1 MLEALRIRGLGVI
14 DEADLE
20 LAPGLTVVTGET
32 GAGKTMV
39 VTALSL
45 LLGARADPG
54 AIRLGADRLQVEG
67 RWRLPAGSAA
77 LERAADAGADV
88 DDEELIAIRS
98 VNAAGRSRA
107 HLGGAS
113 VPVGVLASIGETLV
127 DLHSQS
133 DQIAL
138 LRPARQLDALDR
150 FARRHDPAT
159 GTALDDYR
167 LAYQELRDAD
177 LELRALTAAALERA
191 AERERLMFGLTEIE
205 KVEPADGEDA
215 ALAAEATR
223 LAHADDLQAAAATGV
238 SALSGDEAALALDT
252 DVLALLGQAR
262 KSIQAMAGH
271 DARLS
276 ELGQRLDE
284 LAMLA
289 GDLAA
294 DLSSYVADT
303 ETDPTR
309 LAAIDERRAALAALT
324 RRYGADVDAVLAW
337 GRRAAVRIGELDGS
351 DDRLTVL
358 TAERDGL
365 RARVASLGATLHD
378 GRVRSA
384 AVFAELTGAELREL
398 AMPHARVEFAVT
410 TRSDPDGILVAGVVA
425 DDHDD
430 SDGGSGEPG
439 PVGFGPDGID
449 TVELL
454 LAPHPGAP
462 ARPLGRGASGGEL
475 SRVMLAC
482 HVVLG
487 AGSNI
492 PTYVFDEVDAGVGGA
507 AAVEV
512 GRRLAQLAQHGQVV
526 VVTHLA
532 QVAAFADRHYVVS
545 KNSDGT
551 ITSSGLRWVLDDE
564 RVAELARMLAGD
576 EASAVSRAHA
586 RELLESAGSLPI
598 APPAGP
604 PPGLLTSDV
613 ITPKRKA
620 ARATTAG
627 NTRPR
632 V

>member
-20 LAPGLTVVTGET
+20 LASGLTVVTGET

-67 RWRLPAGSAA
+67 RWRLPGGSAA

-88 DDEELIAIRS
+88 EDDELIAIRS

-113 VPVGVLASIGETLV
+113 VPVGVLASIGESLV

-150 FARRHDPAT
+150 FAGRHDPAT
-159 GTALDDYR
+159 GAALDQYR
-167 LAYQELRDAD
+167 IAYRELRDAD
-177 LELRALTAAALERA
+177 TELAALTAAALERA
-191 AERERLMFGLTEIE
+191 AERERLMFGLAEIE
-205 KVEPADGEDA
+205 RVEPADGEDA
-215 ALAAEATR
+215 SLAAEATR
-223 LAHADDLQAAAATGV
+223 LAHADDLQAAAATAV
-238 SALSGDEAALALDT
+238 VALSGDEAALTVDS
-252 DVLALLGQAR
+252 DVLSLLGQAR
-262 KSIQAMAGH
+262 KSVQAMAGH
-271 DARLS
+271 DAHLA

-284 LAMLA
+284 LAMLT

-309 LAAIDERRAALAALT
+309 LGAIDERRAALAALT
-324 RRYGADVDAVLAW
+324 RRYGADIDAVLEW
-337 GRRAAVRIGELDGS
+337 GRRAAVRVGELDGN
-351 DDRLTVL
+351 DDRLVVL

-365 RARVASLGATLHD
+365 RERVASLGATLHD

-384 AVFAELTGAELREL
+384 AVFADLTGVELREL
-398 AMPHARVEFAVT
+398 AMPHAHVEFAVS
-410 TRSDPDGILVAGVVA
+410 TRSDPDGLVV
-425 DDHDD
+425 
-430 SDGGSGEPG
+430 DGLDGSTQGWGPG
-439 PVGFGPDGID
+439 PVAFGPDGLD

-462 ARPLGRGASGGEL
+462 ARPLSRGASGGEL

-512 GRRLAQLAQHGQVV
+512 GRRLAQLARHGQVV

-551 ITSSGLRWVLDDE
+551 ITSSGLRCVLDDE
-564 RVAELARMLAGD
+564 RVTELARMLAGD

-586 RELLESAGSLPI
+586 RELLESAVT
-598 APPAGP
+598 PPVFP
-604 PPGLLTSDV
+604 PTVPLTSDV
-613 ITPKRKA
+613 IKPKR
-620 ARATTAG
+620 
-627 NTRPR
+627 R
-632 V
+632 VSR

>member
-88 DDEELIAIRS
+88 EDEELIAIRS

-113 VPVGVLASIGETLV
+113 VPVGVLASIGESLV

-150 FARRHDPAT
+150 FACRHDPAT
-159 GTALDDYR
+159 GAALDAYR

-177 LELRALTAAALERA
+177 IELSALTAAALERA
-191 AERERLMFGLTEIE
+191 AERERLTFGLEEIE

-215 ALAAEATR
+215 SLAAEATR
-223 LAHADDLQAAAATGV
+223 LAHADDLQAAAATAV
-238 SALSGDEAALALDT
+238 VALSGDEGALALDT

-262 KSIQAMAGH
+262 KSVQAMAGH
-271 DARLS
+271 DSRLA

-309 LAAIDERRAALAALT
+309 LAAIDDRRAALAALT
-324 RRYGADVDAVLAW
+324 RRYGADIDAVLEW
-337 GRRAAVRIGELDGS
+337 GRRAAVRVGELDGN
-351 DDRLTVL
+351 DDRLVVL

-365 RARVASLGATLHD
+365 RARVAGLGATLHD

-410 TRSDPDGILVAGVVA
+410 TRPDPDGIVMAPDGVGV
-425 DDHDD
+425 DQR
-430 SDGGSGEPG
+430 EPG
-439 PVGFGPDGID
+439 PVAFGSDGVD

-462 ARPLGRGASGGEL
+462 ARPLARGASGGEL

-487 AGSNI
+487 AGSNV

-551 ITSSGLRWVLDDE
+551 ITSSGLRCVLDDE

-586 RELLESAGSLPI
+586 RELLASAV
-598 APPAGP
+598 AAPAGP
-604 PPGLLTSDV
+604 LTSDV
-613 ITPKRKA
+613 IEPKRRA
-620 ARATTAG
+620 ARRAAG
-627 NTRPR
+627 RNTRP
-632 V
+632 VV

>member
-14 DEADLE
+14 DEADLD

-67 RWRLPAGSAA
+67 RWRLPTGSAA

-88 DDEELIAIRS
+88 EDDELIAIRS
-98 VNAAGRSRA
+98 VTTAGRSRA

-113 VPVGVLASIGETLV
+113 VPVGVLAAIGENLV

-150 FARRHDPAT
+150 FAGRHDPAT
-159 GTALDDYR
+159 GGALDDYR
-167 LAYQELRDAD
+167 LAYRELRDAET
-177 LELRALTAAALERA
+177 ELAALTAAALERA
-191 AERERLMFGLTEIE
+191 AERERLLFGLAEIE
-205 KVEPADGEDA
+205 KVEPIDGEDMS
-215 ALAAEATR
+215 LAAEATR
-223 LAHADDLQAAAATGV
+223 LAHADDLLAAAATAV
-238 SALSGDEAALALDT
+238 VALSGDEAALTVDS
-252 DVLALLGQAR
+252 DVLTLLGQAR
-262 KSIQAMAGH
+262 KSVQAMAGH
-271 DARLS
+271 DARLAD
-276 ELGQRLDE
+276 LGQRLDE
-284 LAMLA
+284 LAMLT

-294 DLSSYVADT
+294 DLSSYLADT

-309 LAAIDERRAALAALT
+309 LGVIDERRAALAALT
-324 RRYGADVDAVLAW
+324 RRYGVDIDAVLAW
-337 GRRAAVRIGELDGS
+337 ARHAAVRVGELDGS
-351 DDRLTVL
+351 DDRLAVL

-365 RARVASLGATLHD
+365 RARVAALGAVLHL

-384 AVFAELTGAELREL
+384 AVFADLTGAELRDL

-410 TRSDPDGILVAGVVA
+410 TRP
-425 DDHDD
+425 D
-430 SDGGSGEPG
+430 SDGIEVPGLGDTGNSDGTEPG
-439 PVGFGPDGID
+439 AVAFGPDGID

-462 ARPLGRGASGGEL
+462 ARPLARGASGGEL

-487 AGSNI
+487 AGSAI

-551 ITSSGLRWVLDDE
+551 ITSSGLRCVLDDE

-586 RELLESAGSLPI
+586 RELLASAVV
-598 APPAGP
+598 GP
-604 PPGLLTSDV
+604 TRPLTSDV
-613 ITPKRKA
+613 FKPKR
-620 ARATTAG
+620 RV
-627 NTRPR
+627 PR
-632 V
+632 

>member
-67 RWRLPAGSAA
+67 RWRLAPGSAV

-88 DDEELIAIRS
+88 EDDELIAIRS

-113 VPVGVLASIGETLV
+113 VPVGVLASIGENLV

-150 FARRHDPAT
+150 FARLHDPAT
-159 GTALDDYR
+159 GAALDDYR

-177 LELRALTAAALERA
+177 IELSTLTAAALERA
-191 AERERLMFGLTEIE
+191 AERERLMFGLGEIE

-223 LAHADDLQAAAATGV
+223 LAHADDLQAAAATAV
-238 SALSGDEAALALDT
+238 VALSGDEGALTVET

-262 KSIQAMAGH
+262 KSVQAMAGH
-271 DARLS
+271 DARLA

-309 LAAIDERRAALAALT
+309 LAAIDERRTALAALT
-324 RRYGADVDAVLAW
+324 RRYGADIDAVLEW
-337 GRRAAVRIGELDGS
+337 GRRAGVRVGELDGS
-351 DDRLTVL
+351 DDRLIVL

-365 RARVASLGATLHD
+365 RARVAELGATLHD

-398 AMPHARVEFAVT
+398 AMPHARVEFAVA
-410 TRSDPDGILVAGVVA
+410 TRLDADGIVVTVVDGIGA
-425 DDHDD
+425 DQL
-430 SDGGSGEPG
+430 EPG
-439 PVGFGPDGID
+439 PVAFGPDGID

-462 ARPLGRGASGGEL
+462 ARPLTRGASGGEL

-492 PTYVFDEVDAGVGGA
+492 PTYVFDEVDAGVGGS

-551 ITSSGLRWVLDDE
+551 ITSSGLRCVLDDE

-586 RELLESAGSLPI
+586 RELLDSAV
-598 APPAGP
+598 APPTGP
-604 PPGLLTSDV
+604 LTSDV
-613 ITPKRKA
+613 IEPKRRTARRA
-620 ARATTAG
+620 AGR
-627 NTRPR
+627 NTRP
-632 V
+632 VV

>member
-67 RWRLPAGSAA
+67 RWRLPSGSAA

-88 DDEELIAIRS
+88 ADDELIAIRS

-113 VPVGVLASIGETLV
+113 VPVGVLASIGESLV

-150 FARRHDPAT
+150 FAGRHEPAT
-159 GTALDDYR
+159 GIALAAYR
-167 LAYQELRDAD
+167 VAYRELRDAD
-177 LELRALTAAALERA
+177 VELSALAAAARERA
-191 AERERLMFGLTEIE
+191 AERERLMFGLAEIE
-205 KVEPADGEDA
+205 KVEPADGEDVS
-215 ALAAEATR
+215 LAVEATR
-223 LAHADDLQAAAATGV
+223 LAHADDLQAAAATAV
-238 SALSGDEAALALDT
+238 VALSGDEAARTVDT
-252 DVLALLGQAR
+252 DVLTLLGQAR
-262 KSIQAMAGH
+262 KSVQAMAGH
-271 DARLS
+271 DGRLV

-284 LAMLA
+284 LALLT

-294 DLSSYVADT
+294 DLSSYLADT

-309 LAAIDERRAALAALT
+309 LAAIDDRRAALAPLT
-324 RRYGADVDAVLAW
+324 RRYGADIDAVLEW
-337 GRRAAVRIGELDGS
+337 GRRAAVRLGELDGS
-351 DDRLTVL
+351 DDRLIVL

-365 RARVASLGATLHD
+365 RAHIAGLGATVHR

-384 AVFAELTGAELREL
+384 AVFADLAGAELREL

-410 TRSDPDGILVAGVVA
+410 TRPDPDGIMMLGLAGN
-425 DDHDD
+425 
-430 SDGGSGEPG
+430 SDVSEPG
-439 PVGFGPDGID
+439 PVAFGPDGID

-462 ARPLGRGASGGEL
+462 SRPLSRGASGGEL

-512 GRRLAQLAQHGQVV
+512 GRRLAQLARHGQVV

-551 ITSSGLRWVLDDE
+551 ITSSGLRCVLDDE
-564 RVAELARMLAGD
+564 RVTELARMLAGD
-576 EASAVSRAHA
+576 EASALSRAHA
-586 RELLESAGSLPI
+586 RELLESAVTTPT
-598 APPAGP
+598 GP
-604 PPGLLTSDV
+604 LTSDV
-613 ITPKRKA
+613 VKPKRRV
-620 ARATTAG
+620 AR
-627 NTRPR
+627 
-632 V
+632 

>member
-14 DEADLE
+14 NEADLE
-20 LAPGLTVVTGET
+20 LAAGLTVVTGET

-77 LERAADAGADV
+77 LGRAADAGADV
-88 DDEELIAIRS
+88 DDDELIAIRS

-150 FARRHDPAT
+150 FARRCDPAI

-167 LAYQELRDAD
+167 LAYQDLRDAD
-177 LELRALTAAALERA
+177 IELQTLTAAALERA
-191 AERERLMFGLTEIE
+191 AERERLMFGLSEIE
-205 KVEPADGEDA
+205 RVEPADGEDA

-223 LAHADDLQAAAATGV
+223 LAHADDLQAAAATAV
-238 SALSGDEAALALDT
+238 AALSGDEGGLTLDT
-252 DVLALLGQAR
+252 DVLALLGHAR

-284 LAMLA
+284 TAMLA

-303 ETDPTR
+303 ETDPAR

-324 RRYGADVDAVLAW
+324 RRYGADIDAVLAW
-337 GRRAAVRIGELDGS
+337 GRSAAVRIDELDGNN
-351 DDRLTVL
+351 DRLMVL
-358 TAERDGL
+358 TSERDGL
-365 RARVASLGATLHD
+365 RARVAGLGATLHD

-398 AMPHARVEFAVT
+398 AMPHARVEFAVST
-410 TRSDPDGILVAGVVA
+410 GADPDGILVEGIVA
-425 DDHDD
+425 DDA
-430 SDGGSGEPG
+430 GGLGVRG
-439 PVGFGPDGID
+439 PVAFGPDGID
-449 TVELL
+449 TVELR

-462 ARPLGRGASGGEL
+462 ARPLARGASGGEL

-551 ITSSGLRWVLDDE
+551 ITSSGLRCVLDDE

-586 RELLESAGSLPI
+586 RELLDSAV
-598 APPAGP
+598 APPVTPPTGP
-604 PPGLLTSDV
+604 LTSDV
-613 ITPKRKA
+613 ITPKRQA
-620 ARATTAG
+620 ARATTAR
-627 NTRPR
+627 NTRP
-632 V
+632 VV

>member
-54 AIRLGADRLQVEG
+54 AIRVGADRLQVEG
-67 RWRLPAGSAA
+67 RWRLASGSAA

-88 DDEELIAIRS
+88 EDDELIAIRS
-98 VNAAGRSRA
+98 VNVAGRSRA

-113 VPVGVLASIGETLV
+113 VPVGVLASIGESLV

-150 FARRHDPAT
+150 FARQHDPTIGA
-159 GTALDDYR
+159 ALDDYR
-167 LAYQELRDAD
+167 VAYRELRDAD
-177 LELRALTAAALERA
+177 AELTALTAAALERA
-191 AERERLMFGLTEIE
+191 AERERLMFGLAEIE

-215 ALAAEATR
+215 SLAAEAIR
-223 LAHADDLQAAAATGV
+223 LAHADDLQAAAATAV
-238 SALSGDEAALALDT
+238 VALSGDEAALTVDT

-262 KSIQAMAGH
+262 KSVQAMAGH
-271 DARLS
+271 DPRLA

-284 LAMLA
+284 LAMLT

-309 LAAIDERRAALAALT
+309 LATIDDRRAALTALT
-324 RRYGADVDAVLAW
+324 RRYGADIDAVLEW
-337 GRRAAVRIGELDGS
+337 GRRAAVRVGELDGS
-351 DDRLTVL
+351 DDRLVLL

-365 RARVASLGATLHD
+365 RARVAALGATLHD

-384 AVFAELTGAELREL
+384 AVFADLAGAELREL
-398 AMPHARVEFAVT
+398 AMPHAQVEFAVT
-410 TRSDPDGILVAGVVA
+410 TRPDPDGIASEL
-425 DDHDD
+425 
-430 SDGGSGEPG
+430 G
-439 PVGFGPDGID
+439 PVAFGPDGID

-462 ARPLGRGASGGEL
+462 ARPLSRGASGGEL

-512 GRRLAQLAQHGQVV
+512 GRRLAQLARHGQVV

-545 KNSDGT
+545 KNSDGS
-551 ITSSGLRWVLDDE
+551 ITSSGLRCVLDDE

-586 RELLESAGSLPI
+586 RELLASAVT
-598 APPAGP
+598 PPTGP
-604 PPGLLTSDV
+604 LTSDV
-613 ITPKRKA
+613 IKPKR
-620 ARATTAG
+620 
-627 NTRPR
+627 R
-632 V
+632 VSR